1 MAQAVKIFKHF
12 ETPKQDGLYHRLICL
27 TGPNKGIAYFLMSN
41 RVVMGR
47 SDKADIRVMDIKS
60 SREHAEI
67 VVVGKDYVIT
77 DLGSQNGL
85 VVNDLKIQ
93 QHILNNGDKVI
104 IGQTVYKFS
113 TVEVNGHPDKNVPEV
128 PSEDFEDPSFD
139 EKPKGKKSNLILS
152 IVILAAISI
161 IFLDDSGTSKTE
173 EGKQDSQYKV
183 NELNDPFV
191 NALKNQK
198 KEDRNSQE
206 KLNVYFHQGLREYR
220 EGNYFRAIAEF
231 QHALSWSP
239 GDALAEFYLRKTRE
253 ALDKQIEAYFLN
265 AKRDEQSLK
274 FQGAIVSYCSIV
286 RLLYNYKDDE
296 RYKNAIEGIKSM
308 ERALGQEEG
317 QVECFEVGKKATQA
331 PPPLEAEGE

>member
-1 MAQAVKIFKHF
+1 MAQAVKVFKHF
-12 ETPKQDGLYHRLICL
+12 ETPKQDGLYYRLICL
-27 TGPNKGIAYFLMSN
+27 TGPNKGNAYFLMSN
-41 RVVMGR
+41 RVVLGR

-60 SREHAEI
+60 SREHAEV

-85 VVNDLKIQ
+85 VVNDLKVQ

-113 TVEVNGHPDKNVPEV
+113 SVEVKSHPDKIKSKQEEE
-128 PSEDFEDPSFD
+128 EDFKDPSFD
-139 EKPKGKKSNLILS
+139 EKPKGKKSNLILT
-152 IVILAAISI
+152 IVILFAISI
-161 IFLDDSGTSKTE
+161 LFLEDDNTSSE
-173 EGKQDSQYKV
+173 EGEKQTSRYQM
-183 NELNDPFV
+183 NEMSDPFL
-191 NALKNQK
+191 NALKKQK
-198 KEDRNSQE
+198 KEDRKSQE
-206 KLNVYFHQGLREYR
+206 KLNIYFHQGLREYR

-239 GDALAEFYLRKTRE
+239 GDALAEFYLRKTKE
-253 ALDKQIEAYFLN
+253 ALDKQIESYFLN
-265 AKRDEQSLK
+265 AKRDEQALK

-317 QVECFEVGKKATQA
+317 QVECFEAGTSLIKGTSAQ
-331 PPPLEAEGE
+331 GGQ